1 MLEDLILEQHLNA
14 WTGLTSCEIA
24 IIDQAHPPLSIESMK
39 KHLSKAEYYAKSALW
54 AAQKLDPESR
64 TCKALEL
71 WERAIK
77 EIQ

>member
-14 WTGLTSCEIA
+14 WTGLARCEIA
-24 IIDQAHPPLSIESMK
+24 IINQARPPLSIKSK
-39 KHLSKAEYYAKSALW
+39 KTYLSKAEYYAKSALW
-54 AAQKLDPESR
+54 AQQKLDPESR

-71 WERAIK
+71 WERATK

>member
-14 WTGLTSCEIA
+14 WTGLTRCEIA
-24 IIDQAHPPLSIESMK
+24 IIDQARPPLSIESK
-39 KHLSKAEYYAKSALW
+39 ETHLSKAEHYAKSALW
-54 AAQKLDPESR
+54 AQQKLDPQSR